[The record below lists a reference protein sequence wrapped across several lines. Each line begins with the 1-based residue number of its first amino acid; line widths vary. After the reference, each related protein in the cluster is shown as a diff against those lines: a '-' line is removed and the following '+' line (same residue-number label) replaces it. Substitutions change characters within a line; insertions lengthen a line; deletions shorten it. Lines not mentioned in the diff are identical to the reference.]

1 MPRRISEDLTRKEM
15 IDPQLEKAGWY
26 LRDHSRVKT
35 EIPVDGY
42 DAEPWN
48 GVSDYTLYR
57 ENGEV
62 LAVVEAKKT
71 SVDVRLAE
79 AQLTHYVIEI
89 EKHQS
94 FRPFGFLANGYDIYF
109 ADVGISAKRE
119 VFGFFTREDLENL
132 LYVRQ
137 NAKPLS
143 SVEINNKIVDRSYQ
157 HEAIRRVCEAFEI
170 LSRRLDGETLEPL
183 NEPSGRSGG
192 KRKALIVMATGTGKT
207 RTTMGLI
214 DVFMRSNQARRI
226 LFVAD
231 RDALVDQAKEDGFEK
246 FLPQEPCTRLRT
258 YDLDTTKRLYA
269 VTLQTLSNLFEQ
281 FSPAFF
287 DLIVFDEVHR
297 SIFNKFNEVL
307 EYFDGRQIGLT
318 ATPANY
324 INRDTF
330 LAFDCTDGK
339 PTYLYTY
346 EQAVD
351 DKWLV
356 DYDLYSARTKFQR
369 QGIHGVDLT
378 EEERNALIEKGLEP
392 DDINYEGTELET
404 TVSNRDTIRRQWE
417 EIWDTCKKDSSGQL
431 PGKTIIFATTQKH
444 ALRLQDVFDE
454 MYPQFPDLTK
464 VITHKSEYRGTLV
477 EKFKKQEMPR
487 IAISVDMLDTGID
500 VPEVVNLVFMKPV
513 QSPIKLQQMIGRGTR
528 VQAAC
533 RDLSLLPNFEKKDFL
548 IIDFWEN
555 NFSRD
560 AKEVV
565 DQSTPVLVTIFNTR
579 LRLLET
585 YLKDQKE
592 PDCKG
597 VISDLREQIQQ
608 IPTDSF
614 TIRKHMSEIEDAWQD
629 GFWNYLVPSKI
640 EFLKLKVAPRLR
652 LVPGVDVAAATFIS
666 KVERLKLLKRM
677 GKDITPAIQSIAE
690 DAAILPDFVVN
701 DPRLKP
707 HVQKCIPEELTNA
720 SLSDLSNLRDAL
732 APQMKYKRRLDTF
745 LELDLVDSIA
755 ISGYILLTK
764 SGEKMY
770 VAEYRRLVEQRIL
783 ELVANHPTIKAI
795 QNVGADGVRP
805 NIDDWQLLELE
816 RTLTKELGE
825 GDLEV
830 TPENLKKVFAHTADS
845 FLGLVR
851 QVLDM
856 QYLPDYKD
864 LVARQFESYVTQHN
878 YNADQI
884 RFLRAVQSV
893 FLQKRHLET
902 ADLYEPPLD
911 MFGAD
916 AVERWFT
923 EKEVNEVVA
932 FANRMAV

>member
-1 MPRRISEDLTRKEM
+1 MPRQINEELTRKEM

-26 LRDHSRVKT
+26 LRDHSKVKT

-48 GVSDYTLYR
+48 GISDYTLYR

-62 LAVVEAKKT
+62 LAVVEAKRT

-79 AQLTHYVIEI
+79 AQLTHYVTEI

-94 FRPFGFLANGYDIYF
+94 FRPFGFLANGLEIHF
-109 ADVGISAKRE
+109 VDVGIAHKRE

-132 LYVRQ
+132 LYIRQ

-143 SVEINNKIVDRSYQ
+143 SIEINTHIVDRSYQ
-157 HEAIRRVCEAFEI
+157 HEAIRRVCEAFE
-170 LSRRLDGETLEPL
+170 LPSNRPEGLDASTRSLEK
-183 NEPSGRSGG
+183 EPSGRSGG
-192 KRKALIVMATGTGKT
+192 KRNALIVMATGTGKT
-207 RTTMGLI
+207 RTTMRLI

-231 RDALVDQAKEDGFEK
+231 RDALVKQAIDDGFEK
-246 FLPQEPCTRLRT
+246 YLPSEPCTRLHSWEM
-258 YDLDTTKRLYA
+258 DTTNRLYA
-269 VTLQTLSNLFEQ
+269 VTLQTLSNIFEQ

-297 SIFNKFNEVL
+297 SIYDKFNEVL
-307 EYFDGRQIGLT
+307 EYFDARQVGLT

-346 EQAVD
+346 EQAID
-351 DKWLV
+351 DRWLV
-356 DYDLYSARTKFQR
+356 DYNLYSARTKFQR

-378 EEERNALIEKGLEP
+378 EEERNALIEKGLDP
-392 DDINYEGTELET
+392 DDIDYEGTELERE
-404 TVSNRDTIRRQWE
+404 VSNRDTLRKQWE
-417 EIWDTCKKDSSGQL
+417 EIMEVCKKDSSGQL
-431 PGKTIIFATTQKH
+431 PGKTIVFAITQEH
-444 ALRLQDVFDE
+444 ALRLQAAFDE
-454 MYPQFPDLTK
+454 MYPQFPNLTK
-464 VITHKSEYRGTLV
+464 VITHKSEYRGTLADA
-477 EKFKKQEMPR
+477 FKKKDFPR

-533 RDLSLLPNFEKKDFL
+533 HHLEWLPNFEKKDFL

-555 NFSRD
+555 NFSED

-579 LRLLET
+579 LKLLET
-585 YLKDQKE
+585 FLKDQKDL
-592 PDCKG
+592 DCNA
-597 VISDLREQIQQ
+597 VIADLREQIQQ

-614 TIRKHMSEIEDAWQD
+614 TIRKHMPEIEEAWTD
-629 GFWNYLVPSKI
+629 SFWNYLVPSKI
-640 EFLKLKVAPRLR
+640 EFLKLKVAPHLR
-652 LVPGVDVAAATFIS
+652 LVPGVDVTAATFIS
-666 KVERLKLLKRM
+666 KVERLKLLKRT
-677 GKDITPAIQSIAE
+677 GKDMTQAMQSIAE
-690 DAAILPDFVVN
+690 DAAVLPDFVVN

-707 HVQKCIPEELTNA
+707 HVQKCIPEELINA
-720 SLSDLSNLRDAL
+720 SQSDLSNLRDAL

-764 SGEKMY
+764 SREKMY
-770 VAEYRRLVEQRIL
+770 VGEYRRLVEQRIL

-795 QNVGADGVRP
+795 QNAEK
-805 NIDDWQLLELE
+805 IDDWGLLELE
-816 RTLTKELGE
+816 RTLTRELVE

-851 QVLDM
+851 QVLDI

-864 LVARQFESYVTQHN
+864 LVARQFETYVTQDAPA

-902 ADLYEPPLD
+902 IDLYEPPLD

-923 EKEVNEVVA
+923 EKEVKEVVE

>member
-1 MPRRISEDLTRKEM
+1 MPRKISEETTRKEM
-15 IDPQLEKAGWY
+15 IDPQLEQAGWY
-26 LRDHSRVKT
+26 LRDHSKVKI

-48 GVSDYTLYR
+48 GVTDYTLYR

-71 SVDVRLAE
+71 AVDVRLAE
-79 AQLTHYVIEI
+79 AQLTHYVTEI

-94 FRPFGFLANGYDIYF
+94 FRPFGFLANGLEIHF
-109 ADVGISAKRE
+109 VDVGIAHKRE

-132 LYVRQ
+132 LYLRQ
-137 NAKPLS
+137 NAQPLS
-143 SVEINNKIVDRSYQ
+143 SVEINNEIVDRSYQ
-157 HEAIRRVCEAFEI
+157 HEAIRRVGEAFA
-170 LSRRLDGETLEPL
+170 
-183 NEPSGRSGG
+183 NG

-246 FLPQEPCTRLRT
+246 FIPQEPCTRLRT

-269 VTLQTLSNLFEQ
+269 VTLQTLSNIFEQ

-297 SIFNKFNEVL
+297 SIYNKFNEVL
-307 EYFDGRQIGLT
+307 EYFDARQVGLT

-346 EQAVD
+346 EQAIE
-351 DKWLV
+351 DKYLV
-356 DYDLYSARTKFQR
+356 DYELYAARTKFQR

-378 EEERNALIEKGLEP
+378 EEERNALIEKGLDP
-392 DDINYEGTELET
+392 DDINYEGTELERE
-404 TVSNRDTIRRQWE
+404 VSNRDTLRKQWE
-417 EIWDTCKKDSSGQL
+417 EIWEVCKKDSSGQL
-431 PGKTIIFATTQKH
+431 PGKTIVFAITQQH
-444 ALRLQDVFDE
+444 ALRLQAAFDE
-454 MYPQFPDLTK
+454 MYPQFPNLTK

-477 EKFKKQEMPR
+477 EAFKKKDEPR

-533 RDLSLLPNFEKKDFL
+533 RNLALLPNFEKKDFL

-579 LRLLET
+579 LKLLET
-585 YLKDQKE
+585 YLKDQKD
-592 PDCKG
+592 PDCKQ
-597 VISDLREQIQQ
+597 VIADLREQIQQ

-614 TIRKHMSEIEDAWQD
+614 TIRKHIPEIEEAWTDA
-629 GFWNYLVPSKI
+629 FWDYLIPSKI
-640 EFLKLKVAPRLR
+640 EFLKLKVAPHLR
-652 LVPGVDVAAATFIS
+652 LAPGVDVAAATFIS
-666 KVERLKLLKRM
+666 KVERLKLLKRT
-677 GKDITPAIQSIAE
+677 GKEASGTIQSIVE
-690 DAAILPDFVVN
+690 DAQSLRDTI
-701 DPRLKP
+701 
-707 HVQKCIPEELTNA
+707 
-720 SLSDLSNLRDAL
+720 LSDGEIKAKSMCVPEKLVEFSNNELNLLRDVL
-732 APQMKYKRRLDTF
+732 SPCMKNKMRYDSF
-745 LELDLVDSIA
+745 LELDLLDSIA

-770 VAEYRRLVEQRIL
+770 VAEYRRLVEARIL

-795 QNVGADGVRP
+795 QQGQK
-805 NIDDWQLLELE
+805 IDDWQLLELE

-851 QVLDM
+851 QVLACNTCPITRIWWRGS
-856 QYLPDYKD
+856 LKP
-864 LVARQFESYVTQHN
+864 T
-878 YNADQI
+878 
-884 RFLRAVQSV
+884 
-893 FLQKRHLET
+893 
-902 ADLYEPPLD
+902 
-911 MFGAD
+911 
-916 AVERWFT
+916 
-923 EKEVNEVVA
+923 
-932 FANRMAV
+932 

>member
-1 MPRRISEDLTRKEM
+1 MPRRISEELTRKEM

-26 LRDHSRVKT
+26 LRDHSKVKT

-62 LAVVEAKKT
+62 LAVVEAKRT
-71 SVDVRLAE
+71 STDVRLAE
-79 AQLTHYVIEI
+79 AQLTYYVTEI

-109 ADVGISAKRE
+109 VDVGLSAKRE
-119 VFGFFTREDLENL
+119 VFGFFTRADLENL
-132 LYVRQ
+132 LYMRQ

-143 SVEINNKIVDRSYQ
+143 SVEINTKIVDRAYQ
-157 HEAIRRVCEAFEI
+157 HEAIRRI
-170 LSRRLDGETLEPL
+170 GE
-183 NEPSGRSGG
+183 SFAQG
-192 KRKALIVMATGTGKT
+192 KRNALIVMATGTGKT

-214 DVFMRSNQARRI
+214 DVFMRSNQARHV

-231 RDALVDQAKEDGFEK
+231 REALVEQALDDGFRK
-246 FLPQEPCTRLRT
+246 YLPEEPCTRLYSWKIET
-258 YDLDTTKRLYA
+258 GNRLYA
-269 VTLQTLSNLFEQ
+269 VTLQTLSNIFEQ

-297 SIFNKFNEVL
+297 SIFNKFNEIL

-346 EQAVD
+346 EQAIE
-351 DKWLV
+351 DKYLV
-356 DYDLYSARTKFQR
+356 DYELYAARTKFQR
-369 QGIHGVDLT
+369 HGIHGLDLT

-417 EIWDTCKKDSSGQL
+417 EIWDTCKRDSSGQL

-454 MYPQFPDLTK
+454 MYPQFPNLTK

-477 EKFKKQEMPR
+477 EAFKKKDFPR

-500 VPEVVNLVFMKPV
+500 VPEAVNLVFMKPV

-533 RDLSLLPNFEKKDFL
+533 RHLEWLPNFEKKEFL

-565 DQSTPVLVTIFNTR
+565 DQSTPVLVTIFNTH

-585 YLKDQKE
+585 YLKDQKD
-592 PDCKG
+592 PDCKQ
-597 VISDLREQIQQ
+597 VIADLREQIQQ

-614 TIRKHMSEIEDAWQD
+614 TIRKHMPEIEEAWTD

-640 EFLKLKVAPRLR
+640 EFLKLKVAPHLR

-666 KVERLKLLKRM
+666 KVERLKLLKRT
-677 GKDITPAIQSIAE
+677 GKDTTQAIQSIAE
-690 DAAILPDFVVN
+690 DAAVLPDFVIN
-701 DPRLKP
+701 DSKYKP
-707 HVQKCIPEELTNA
+707 YVQKCIPEELTNA
-720 SLSDLSNLRDAL
+720 SQSDLSNLRDAL

-783 ELVANHPTIKAI
+783 ELVANHPTIMAI
-795 QNVGADGVRP
+795 QRGEK
-805 NIDDWQLLELE
+805 IDDWGLLELE
-816 RTLTKELGE
+816 RTLTRELGE

-864 LVARQFESYVTQHN
+864 LVARQFETYVTQHN

-923 EKEVNEVVA
+923 ESEIREVLELTQSLQT
-932 FANRMAV
+932 

>member
-1 MPRRISEDLTRKEM
+1 M
-15 IDPQLEKAGWY
+15 
-26 LRDHSRVKT
+26 
-35 EIPVDGY
+35 
-42 DAEPWN
+42 
-48 GVSDYTLYR
+48 
-57 ENGEV
+57 
-62 LAVVEAKKT
+62 
-71 SVDVRLAE
+71 
-79 AQLTHYVIEI
+79 
-89 EKHQS
+89 
-94 FRPFGFLANGYDIYF
+94 ANGLEIYF
-109 ADVGISAKRE
+109 VDVGISPKRE

-132 LYVRQ
+132 LYIRQ

-143 SVEINNKIVDRSYQ
+143 SIEINNHIVDRSYQ
-157 HEAIRRVCEAFEI
+157 HEAIRRVGEAFA
-170 LSRRLDGETLEPL
+170 
-183 NEPSGRSGG
+183 NE

-207 RTTMGLI
+207 RATMGLI
-214 DVFMRSNQARRI
+214 DVFMRSNQAWRI

-269 VTLQTLSNLFEQ
+269 VTLQTLSNIFEQ

-287 DLIVFDEVHR
+287 DLIIFDEVHR

-307 EYFDGRQIGLT
+307 EYFDARQVGLT

-346 EQAVD
+346 DQAVD

-356 DYDLYSARTKFQR
+356 QYELYSARTKFQR

-378 EEERNALIEKGLEP
+378 EEERNALIEKGLDP
-392 DDINYEGTELET
+392 DDINYEGTELEK
-404 TVSNRDTIRRQWE
+404 TVSNKDTIRKQWE
-417 EIWDTCKKDSSGQL
+417 EIWDVCRKDSSGQL
-431 PGKTIIFATTQKH
+431 PGKTIIFAMTQEH
-444 ALRLQDVFDE
+444 ALRLQAVFDE
-454 MYPQFPDLTK
+454 MYPQFPELTK

-477 EKFKKQEMPR
+477 EAFKKKDFPR

-533 RDLSLLPNFEKKDFL
+533 RNLALLPNFEKKDFL

-560 AKEVV
+560 AKEVI
-565 DQSTPVLVTIFNTR
+565 DQSTPVLATIFNTR
-579 LRLLET
+579 LKLLET
-585 YLKDQKE
+585 YLKDQKD
-592 PDCKG
+592 PDCKQ
-597 VISDLREQIQQ
+597 VIVDLREQIQQ
-608 IPTDSF
+608 IPKDSF
-614 TIRKHMSEIEDAWQD
+614 TIRKHMPEIQEAWMDA
-629 GFWNYLVPSKI
+629 FWEYLIPGKI
-640 EFLKLKVAPRLR
+640 EFLKLKIAPHLR

-666 KVERLKLLKRM
+666 KVERLKLLKRT
-677 GKDITPAIQSIAE
+677 GKDTSQAIQSIAE

-701 DPRLKP
+701 DPKLKP
-707 HVQKCIPEELTNA
+707 QVQKCIPEELTNA
-720 SLSDLSNLRDAL
+720 SLSELTELRDAL
-732 APQMKYKRRLDTF
+732 ASQMKYKRRLDTF

-770 VAEYRRLVEQRIL
+770 VAEYRRLVERRIL
-783 ELVANHPTIKAI
+783 ELVTNHATIKAI
-795 QNVGADGVRP
+795 QNGEK
-805 NIDDWQLLELE
+805 IDDWQLLELE

-825 GDLEV
+825 SDLEV
-830 TPENLKKVFAHTADS
+830 TPENLKKVFAHTTNS

-864 LVARQFESYVTQHN
+864 VVTRQFESYIIQHN

-884 RFLRAVQSV
+884 RFLRAVQTV

-923 EKEVNEVVA
+923 EKEAKEVVE

>member
-1 MPRRISEDLTRKEM
+1 MSRPLRLSEDLTRKKM

-26 LRDHSRVKT
+26 LADHSRVKT
-35 EIPVDGY
+35 EIPVYGY

-62 LAVVEAKKT
+62 LAVVEAKKA

-79 AQLTHYVIEI
+79 AQLTHYVTEI

-94 FRPFGFLANGYDIYF
+94 FRPFGFLANGYEIYF
-109 ADVGISAKRE
+109 VDIGVSAKRE

-132 LYVRQ
+132 LYIRQ
-137 NAKPLS
+137 NARPLHAI
-143 SVEINNKIVDRSYQ
+143 EINPKIVDRSYQ
-157 HEAIRRVCEAFEI
+157 HEAIRRVSEEF
-170 LSRRLDGETLEPL
+170 TK
-183 NEPSGRSGG
+183 G

-214 DVFMRSNQARRI
+214 DVFMRSNQARRV

-231 RDALVDQAKEDGFEK
+231 RDALVEQAIDDGFQK
-246 FLPQEPCTRLRT
+246 YLPTEPCTRLRSWNVET
-258 YDLDTTKRLYA
+258 SQRLYA
-269 VTLQTLSNLFEQ
+269 VTLQTISNIFEQ

-297 SIFNKFNEVL
+297 SIYNKFNEVL

-346 EQAVD
+346 EQAVE

-356 DYDLYSARTKFQR
+356 DYNLYSARTKFQR

-378 EEERNALIEKGLEP
+378 EEERNALIEKGLDP
-392 DDINYEGTELET
+392 DDINYEGTELEQ
-404 TVSNRDTIRRQWE
+404 TVSNRGTLRKQWE

-431 PGKTIIFATTQKH
+431 PGKTIIFAMTQGH
-444 ALRLQDVFDE
+444 ALRLQEAFDQ
-454 MYPQFPDLTK
+454 MYPQFPELTK

-477 EKFKKQEMPR
+477 EKFKKKDMPR

-533 RDLSLLPNFEKKDFL
+533 RDLSLLPNFEKQDFL

-565 DQSTPVLVTIFNTR
+565 DQSTPILVTIFNTR

-585 YLKDQKE
+585 YLKDQK
-592 PDCKG
+592 DLDYQQ
-597 VISDLREQIQQ
+597 VITDLRNQIQQ

-614 TIRKHMSEIEDAWQD
+614 TIRKHMLEIEEAWTDA
-629 GFWNYLVPSKI
+629 FWNYLVPSKI
-640 EFLKLKVAPRLR
+640 EFLKLKVAPYLR
-652 LVPGVDVAAATFIS
+652 LVPGVDVAAATFVS
-666 KVERLKLLKRM
+666 KVERLKLLKRT
-677 GKDITPAIQSIAE
+677 GKDTTQAIQSIAE

-701 DPRLKP
+701 DPKYKP
-707 HVQKCIPEELTNA
+707 QVQKCIPEELTNA
-720 SLSDLSNLRDAL
+720 NLSELTEVRDAL

-783 ELVANHPTIKAI
+783 ELVANHPTVKAI
-795 QNVGADGVRP
+795 QQVGADGIRP

-864 LVARQFESYVTQHN
+864 LVARQFETYVTQHN

-916 AVERWFT
+916 AVDRWFT
-923 EKEVNEVVA
+923 EKEVEEIVI
-932 FANRMAV
+932 FAKKLVI

>member
-1 MPRRISEDLTRKEM
+1 MPRRISEELTRKQM
-15 IDPQLEKAGWY
+15 IDPQLETAGWY

-62 LAVVEAKKT
+62 LAVVEAKRT
-71 SVDVRLAE
+71 STDVRLAE
-79 AQLTHYVIEI
+79 AQLTYYVTEI

-109 ADVGISAKRE
+109 VDVGLSAKRD

-132 LYVRQ
+132 LYIRQ

-143 SVEINNKIVDRSYQ
+143 SIEINSKIVDRAYQ
-157 HEAIRRVCEAFEI
+157 HEAIRRI
-170 LSRRLDGETLEPL
+170 GESFAL
-183 NEPSGRSGG
+183 G
-192 KRKALIVMATGTGKT
+192 KRNALIVMATGTGKT

-214 DVFMRSNQARRI
+214 DVFMRSNQARRV

-231 RDALVDQAKEDGFEK
+231 REALVGQALDDGFRK
-246 FLPQEPCTRLRT
+246 YLPEEPCTRLYSWKIET
-258 YDLDTTKRLYA
+258 GNRLYA
-269 VTLQTLSNLFEQ
+269 VTLQTLSNIFEQ

-307 EYFDGRQIGLT
+307 EYFHGRQIGLT

-324 INRDTF
+324 NNRDTF
-330 LAFDCTDGK
+330 LSFDCTDGK

-346 EQAVD
+346 EQAIE
-351 DKWLV
+351 DKYLV
-356 DYDLYSARTKFQR
+356 DYELYSARTKFQR
-369 QGIHGVDLT
+369 QGIHGIDLT

-404 TVSNRDTIRRQWE
+404 TVSNRDTLRRQWE
-417 EIWDTCKKDSSGQL
+417 EIMEVCKKDSSGQL
-431 PGKTIIFATTQKH
+431 PGKTIIFAMTQPH
-444 ALRLQDVFDE
+444 ALRLQATFDE
-454 MYPQFPDLTK
+454 MYPQFPNLTK

-477 EKFKKQEMPR
+477 DAFKKKDSPR

-533 RDLSLLPNFEKKDFL
+533 RHLEWLPNFEKKEFL

-565 DQSTPVLVTIFNTR
+565 EQTTPVLVTIFNTC

-585 YLKDQKE
+585 YFKDQKD
-592 PDCKG
+592 PDCKS
-597 VISDLREQIQQ
+597 VITDLREQIQQ
-608 IPTDSF
+608 ILTDSF
-614 TIRKHMSEIEDAWQD
+614 TIRKHMPEIEEAWTE

-640 EFLKLKVAPRLR
+640 EFLKLKVAPHLR
-652 LVPGVDVAAATFIS
+652 LVPGVDVPAATFTS
-666 KVERLKLLKRM
+666 KVERLKLLKRT
-677 GKDITPAIQSIAE
+677 GKDTTQAIQSIAE
-690 DAAILPDFVVN
+690 DAAVLPDFVIN
-701 DPRLKP
+701 DPKYRP
-707 HVQKCIPEELTNA
+707 YVQKCVPEELTNA
-720 SLSDLSNLRDAL
+720 SLSDLTNLRDAL

-755 ISGYILLTK
+755 ISGYILLTR

-770 VAEYRRLVEQRIL
+770 VAEYRRLVEARIL
-783 ELVANHPTIKAI
+783 ELVINHPTIKAI
-795 QNVGADGVRP
+795 QQGQK
-805 NIDDWQLLELE
+805 IDDWRLLELE

-830 TPENLKKVFAHTADS
+830 TSENLKKVFAHTADS

-864 LVARQFESYVTQHN
+864 LVARQFETYVTQHN

-893 FLQKRHLET
+893 FLQKRHLEA

-923 EKEVNEVVA
+923 EKEIGEVVE

>member
-1 MPRRISEDLTRKEM
+1 LQRISEERTRKEM

-26 LRDHSRVKT
+26 LRDHAKVKI

-48 GVSDYTLYR
+48 GVTDYCLYR

-71 SVDVRLAE
+71 AVDVRQAE
-79 AQLTHYVIEI
+79 AQLTYYVNEI

-94 FRPFGFLANGYDIYF
+94 FKPFGFLANGREIYF
-109 ADVGISAKRE
+109 VEVGLAAKRE
-119 VFGFFTREDLENL
+119 VFGFFTRADLENL
-132 LYVRQ
+132 LYIRQ
-137 NAKPLS
+137 NAIPLS
-143 SVEINNKIVDRSYQ
+143 SIEINPEIVDRSYQ
-157 HEAIRRVCEAFEI
+157 HEAIRRVGEAFA
-170 LSRRLDGETLEPL
+170 S
-183 NEPSGRSGG
+183 G

-207 RTTMGLI
+207 RSAMGLI
-214 DVFMRSNQARRI
+214 DVFMRSNQARRV

-231 RDALVDQAKEDGFEK
+231 RDALVEQAKEDGFEA
-246 FLPQEPCTRLRT
+246 FLPQEPCTRIHSWDDPDTRT
-258 YDLDTTKRLYA
+258 QRLYA
-269 VTLQTLSNLFEQ
+269 VTLQTLSNIFEQ

-287 DLIVFDEVHR
+287 DQIIFDEVHR

-307 EYFDGRQIGLT
+307 EYFDARQVGLT
-318 ATPANY
+318 ATPAAY

-346 EQAVD
+346 EQAIAD
-351 DKWLV
+351 GFLV
-356 DYDLYSARTKFQR
+356 DYELYTARTNFQR
-369 QGIHGVDLT
+369 KGIHGVDLT
-378 EEERNALIEKGLEP
+378 EEERNALIEKGLDP
-392 DDINYEGTELET
+392 DDINYEGTELEQ
-404 TVSNRDTIRRQWE
+404 TVSNRDTLRKQWE
-417 EIWDTCKKDSSGQL
+417 EIWDVCKKDSSGQL
-431 PGKTIIFATTQKH
+431 PGKTILFAVTQEH
-444 ALRLQDVFDE
+444 ALRLQAVFDE
-454 MYPQFPDLTK
+454 MYPQFPQLAK
-464 VITHKSEYRGTLV
+464 VITSKSEYRGTLV
-477 EKFKKQEMPR
+477 EAFKKKDMPR

-500 VPEVVNLVFMKPV
+500 VPEVTTLVFMKPI

-533 RDLSLLPNFEKKDFL
+533 RFLERLPNFEKKGFL

-560 AKEVV
+560 VREAL
-565 DQSTPVLVTIFNTR
+565 DQTTPVLVTIFNTR

-585 YLKDQKE
+585 YLKDQKD
-592 PDCKG
+592 PDCQQ
-597 VISDLREQIQQ
+597 VIADLRAQIQQ

-614 TIRKHMSEIEDAWQD
+614 TIRKHMPEIEEAWQD
-629 GFWNYLVPSKI
+629 GFWNYLVPSKL
-640 EFLKLKVAPRLR
+640 EFLKLKVAPHLR

-666 KVERLKLLKRM
+666 KLERLKLLKRT
-677 GKDITPAIQSIAE
+677 GKDTTQAIQSIAE
-690 DAAILPDFVVN
+690 DAAVLPDFVVN
-701 DPRLKP
+701 DPLCKP
-707 HVQKCIPEELTNA
+707 HVQKCVPEELMKA
-720 SLSDLSNLRDAL
+720 SQSDLTRLRDVL

-755 ISGYILLTK
+755 ISGYILLTRR
-764 SGEKMY
+764 GEKMY

-783 ELVANHPTIKAI
+783 ELVANHPTIQAI
-795 QNVGADGVRP
+795 QRGEK
-805 NIDDWQLLELE
+805 IDDFLLLELE

-825 GDLEV
+825 SDLEV
-830 TPENLKKVFAHTADS
+830 TPENLEKVFAPSVDS
-845 FLGLVR
+845 FLDLVR

-856 QYLPDYKD
+856 QFLPDYKD
-864 LVARQFESYVTQHN
+864 LVGRQFESYITRHA

-893 FLQKRHLET
+893 FLQKRYLEP
-902 ADLYEPPLD
+902 ADLYDSPALVG
-911 MFGAD
+911 FGQD

-923 EKEVNEVVA
+923 EKEVEDFMV
-932 FANRMAV
+932 FTSKMAI

>member
-1 MPRRISEDLTRKEM
+1 MPRKFSEERTRKEM
-15 IDPQLEKAGWY
+15 IDPQLEQAGWY
-26 LRDHSRVKT
+26 LRDHSKVKT

-79 AQLTHYVIEI
+79 AQLTHYVTEI

-94 FRPFGFLANGYDIYF
+94 FRPFGFLANGLEIHF
-109 ADVGISAKRE
+109 VDVGVAPKRE
-119 VFGFFTREDLENL
+119 VFGFFTRDDLENL
-132 LYVRQ
+132 LFIRQ
-137 NAKPLS
+137 NAKSLS
-143 SVEINNKIVDRSYQ
+143 SVEINTAIVDRSYQ
-157 HEAIRRVCEAFEI
+157 HEAIRRVGEAFA
-170 LSRRLDGETLEPL
+170 
-183 NEPSGRSGG
+183 NG

-269 VTLQTLSNLFEQ
+269 VTLQTLSNIFEQ

-297 SIFNKFNEVL
+297 SIYNKFNEVL
-307 EYFDGRQIGLT
+307 EYFDARQVGLT

-346 EQAVD
+346 EQAIE
-351 DKWLV
+351 DKYLV
-356 DYDLYSARTKFQR
+356 DYELYAARTKFQR

-378 EEERNALIEKGLEP
+378 EEERNALIEKGLDP
-392 DDINYEGTELET
+392 DDINYEGTEIEKN
-404 TVSNRDTIRRQWE
+404 VSNKDTLRKQWE
-417 EIWDTCKKDSSGQL
+417 EIWDVCRKDSSGQL
-431 PGKTIIFATTQKH
+431 PGKTIVFAMTQDH
-444 ALRLQDVFDE
+444 ALRLQDAFYE
-454 MYPQFPDLTK
+454 MYPQFPDLAK

-477 EKFKKQEMPR
+477 GAFKKKDFPR

-533 RDLSLLPNFEKKDFL
+533 RNLALLPNFEKKDFL

-565 DQSTPVLVTIFNTR
+565 DQSTPVLMTIFNTR

-585 YLKDQKE
+585 YLKDQKDS
-592 PDCKG
+592 DCKQ
-597 VISDLREQIQQ
+597 VIADLREQIQQ

-614 TIRKHMSEIEDAWQD
+614 TIRKHMPEIEEAWTDA
-629 GFWNYLVPSKI
+629 FWDYLIPSKI
-640 EFLKLKVAPRLR
+640 EFLKLKVAPHLR

-677 GKDITPAIQSIAE
+677 GKEASGTIQSIVE
-690 DAAILPDFVVN
+690 DAQSLRDTI
-701 DPRLKP
+701 
-707 HVQKCIPEELTNA
+707 
-720 SLSDLSNLRDAL
+720 LSDAEIKAKSMCVPEKLVEFSNNELNLLRDVL
-732 APQMKYKRRLDTF
+732 SPCMKNKIRYDSF
-745 LELDLVDSIA
+745 LELDLLDSIA

-770 VAEYRRLVEQRIL
+770 VAEYRHLVEERIL
-783 ELVANHPTIKAI
+783 ALVTNHPTIKAI
-795 QNVGADGVRP
+795 QNGEK
-805 NIDDWQLLELE
+805 IDDFQLLELE
-816 RTLTKELGE
+816 RTLTKELSE

-856 QYLPDYKD
+856 AYLPDYKD
-864 LVARQFESYVTQHN
+864 LVSRQFETYVTQHN

-923 EKEVNEVVA
+923 EKEVEEILQLA
-932 FANRMAV
+932 DRLRA

>member
-1 MPRRISEDLTRKEM
+1 MPRQINEELTRKEM

-26 LRDHSRVKT
+26 LRDHSKVKT

-79 AQLTHYVIEI
+79 AQLTHYVTEI

-94 FRPFGFLANGYDIYF
+94 FRPFGFLANGLEIHF
-109 ADVGISAKRE
+109 VDVGVAHKRE

-132 LYVRQ
+132 LYIGQ

-143 SVEINNKIVDRSYQ
+143 SIEINNKIVDRSYQ
-157 HEAIRRVCEAFEI
+157 HEAIRRV
-170 LSRRLDGETLEPL
+170 GESLAQ
-183 NEPSGRSGG
+183 G
-192 KRKALIVMATGTGKT
+192 KRNALIVMATGTGKT

-231 RDALVDQAKEDGFEK
+231 RDALVEQAKDDGFEK
-246 FLPQEPCTRLRT
+246 FIPNEPCTRLHSWDDPNART
-258 YDLDTTKRLYA
+258 QRLYA
-269 VTLQTLSNLFEQ
+269 VTLQTLSNIFEQ

-297 SIFNKFNEVL
+297 SIYNKFNEVL

-324 INRDTF
+324 INHDTF

-346 EQAVD
+346 EQAIED
-351 DKWLV
+351 NWLV
-356 DYDLYSARTKFQR
+356 DYNLYSARTKFQR

-378 EEERNALIEKGLEP
+378 EEERNALIEKGLDP
-392 DDINYEGTELET
+392 DDINYEGTELERE
-404 TVSNRDTIRRQWE
+404 VSNRDTLRKQWE
-417 EIWDTCKKDSSGQL
+417 EIMEVCKKDSSGQL
-431 PGKTIIFATTQKH
+431 PGKTIVFAITQEH
-444 ALRLQDVFDE
+444 ALRLQAAFDE
-454 MYPQFPDLTK
+454 MYPQFPELTK

-533 RDLSLLPNFEKKDFL
+533 RHLEWLPNFEKKDFL

-565 DQSTPVLVTIFNTR
+565 DGSTPVLVTIFNTR
-579 LRLLET
+579 LKLLET
-585 YLKDQKE
+585 YLKDQKDL
-592 PDCKG
+592 DCKG
-597 VISDLREQIQQ
+597 VIADLREQIQQ

-614 TIRKHMSEIEDAWQD
+614 TIRKHMPEIEEAWTDA
-629 GFWNYLVPSKI
+629 FWNYLVPSKI
-640 EFLKLKVAPRLR
+640 EFLKLKVAPHLR

-666 KVERLKLLKRM
+666 KVERLKLKKRE
-677 GKDITPAIQSIAE
+677 KDLTGLGDLSGLIGTIVE
-690 DAAILPDFVVN
+690 DA
-701 DPRLKP
+701 
-707 HVQKCIPEELTNA
+707 Q
-720 SLSDLSNLRDAL
+720 SLRDTILSGSEIKAKSMCVPEKLVEFSNNELNLLRDVL
-732 APQMKYKRRLDTF
+732 APCMKNKMRYDTF

-770 VAEYRRLVEQRIL
+770 VAEYRRLVEARIL
-783 ELVANHPTIKAI
+783 ELVANHPTIVAI
-795 QNVGADGVRP
+795 QQGQK
-805 NIDDWQLLELE
+805 IDDWQLLELE

-864 LVARQFESYVTQHN
+864 LVARQFETYVTQHN

-893 FLQKRHLET
+893 FLQKRHLDT

-923 EKEVNEVVA
+923 EKEVHEIVN
-932 FANRMAV
+932 FASSLAI

>member
-1 MPRRISEDLTRKEM
+1 MPRKISEDQTRKQM
-15 IDPQLEKAGWY
+15 IDPQLEQAGWY
-26 LRDHSRVKT
+26 LRDHSKVKI

-42 DAEPWN
+42 DKEPWN
-48 GVSDYTLYR
+48 GVSDYCLYR

-62 LAVVEAKKT
+62 LAVVEAKRT
-71 SVDVRLAE
+71 STDVRLAE
-79 AQLTHYVIEI
+79 AQLTYYVTEI

-94 FRPFGFLANGYDIYF
+94 FRPFGFLANGLEIHF
-109 ADVGISAKRE
+109 VDVGIAHKRE

-132 LYVRQ
+132 LYIRQ

-143 SVEINNKIVDRSYQ
+143 SIEINNTIVDRSYQ
-157 HEAIRRVCEAFEI
+157 HEAIRRVGEAFA
-170 LSRRLDGETLEPL
+170 
-183 NEPSGRSGG
+183 NG
-192 KRKALIVMATGTGKT
+192 KRNALIVMATGTGKT

-231 RDALVDQAKEDGFEK
+231 RDALVEQAKDDGFEK
-246 FLPQEPCTRLRT
+246 FIPNEPCTRLHSWDDPHART
-258 YDLDTTKRLYA
+258 QRLYA
-269 VTLQTLSNLFEQ
+269 VTLQTLSNIFEQ

-297 SIFNKFNEVL
+297 SIYNKFNEVL
-307 EYFDGRQIGLT
+307 EYFDARQVGLT

-346 EQAVD
+346 EQAIE
-351 DKWLV
+351 DKYLV
-356 DYDLYSARTKFQR
+356 DYELYAARTKFQR

-378 EEERNALIEKGLEP
+378 EEERNALIEKGLDP
-392 DDINYEGTELET
+392 DDINYEGTELERE
-404 TVSNRDTIRRQWE
+404 VSNRDTLRKQWE
-417 EIWDTCKKDSSGQL
+417 EIWEVCKKDSSGQL
-431 PGKTIIFATTQKH
+431 PGKTIIFAITQDH
-444 ALRLQDVFDE
+444 ALRLQAAFDE
-454 MYPQFPDLTK
+454 MYPQFPNLTK

-477 EKFKKQEMPR
+477 DAFKKKDEPR

-533 RDLSLLPNFEKKDFL
+533 RNLALLPNFEKKDFL

-579 LRLLET
+579 LKLLET
-585 YLKDQKE
+585 YLKDQKD
-592 PDCKG
+592 PDCKQ
-597 VISDLREQIQQ
+597 VIADLRKQIQQ

-614 TIRKHMSEIEDAWQD
+614 TIRKHMPEIEEAWTDA
-629 GFWNYLVPSKI
+629 FWDYLIPSKI
-640 EFLKLKVAPRLR
+640 EFLKLKVAPHLR

-666 KVERLKLLKRM
+666 KVERLKLKKRE
-677 GKDITPAIQSIAE
+677 KDLTGLGDLSGLIGTIVE
-690 DAAILPDFVVN
+690 DAQSLRDTI
-701 DPRLKP
+701 
-707 HVQKCIPEELTNA
+707 
-720 SLSDLSNLRDAL
+720 LSDGEIKAKSMCVPEKLVEFSNNELNLLRDVL
-732 APQMKYKRRLDTF
+732 SPCMKNKMRYDSF
-745 LELDLVDSIA
+745 LELDLLDSIA

-770 VAEYRRLVEQRIL
+770 VAEYRRLVEARIL

-795 QNVGADGVRP
+795 QQGQM
-805 NIDDWQLLELE
+805 IDDWQLLELE
-816 RTLTKELGE
+816 RTLTRELGE

-864 LVARQFESYVTQHN
+864 LVARQFETYVTQHN

-902 ADLYEPPLD
+902 ADLYDAPALVG
-911 MFGAD
+911 FGQD

-923 EKEVNEVVA
+923 EKEVEEVVE
-932 FANRMAV
+932 FANKLTIKV

>member
-1 MPRRISEDLTRKEM
+1 MPRQLSEDLTRKEM

-26 LRDHSRVKT
+26 LRDHSRVKI

-48 GVSDYTLYR
+48 GVSDYCLYR
-57 ENGEV
+57 DNGEV

-79 AQLTHYVIEI
+79 AQLTHYVTEI

-94 FRPFGFLANGYDIYF
+94 FRPFGFLANGYVIYF
-109 ADVGISAKRE
+109 ADVGVSAKRE

-132 LYVRQ
+132 LYIRQ
-137 NAKPLS
+137 NGCPLS
-143 SVEINNKIVDRSYQ
+143 QTEINNTIVDRAYQ
-157 HEAIRRVCEAFEI
+157 HEAIRRVGEAFEQ
-170 LSRRLDGETLEPL
+170 
-183 NEPSGRSGG
+183 G
-192 KRKALIVMATGTGKT
+192 KRNALIVMATGTGKT

-269 VTLQTLSNLFEQ
+269 VTLQTLSNIFEQ

-346 EQAVD
+346 EQAVED
-351 DKWLV
+351 RYLV
-356 DYDLYSARTKFQR
+356 DYELYAARTKFQR

-378 EEERNALIEKGLEP
+378 EEERNALIEKGLDP
-392 DDINYEGTELET
+392 DDINYEGTELERE
-404 TVSNRDTIRRQWE
+404 VSNRDTLRKQWE
-417 EIWDTCKKDSSGQL
+417 EIWDVCRKDSSGQL
-431 PGKTIIFATTQKH
+431 PGKTIIFAMTQPH
-444 ALRLQDVFDE
+444 ALRLQAAFDE
-454 MYPQFPDLTK
+454 MYPQFPDLAK

-477 EKFKKQEMPR
+477 EKFKKKDFPR

-500 VPEVVNLVFMKPV
+500 VPEAITLVFMKPV

-533 RDLSLLPNFEKKDFL
+533 RHLEWLPNFEKKGFL

-565 DQSTPVLVTIFNTR
+565 DQSTPVLVTIFNAR

-585 YLKDQKE
+585 YLKDQKD
-592 PDCKG
+592 PDCKA
-597 VISDLREQIQQ
+597 VIADLREQIQQ

-614 TIRKHMSEIEDAWQD
+614 TIRKHMPEIEEAWTDA
-629 GFWNYLVPSKI
+629 FWEYLIPTKI
-640 EFLKLKVAPRLR
+640 EFLRLKVAPHLR
-652 LVPGVDVAAATFIS
+652 LVSGVDVAAATFIS
-666 KVERLKLLKRM
+666 KVERLKLLKHT
-677 GKDITPAIQSIAE
+677 GKDTTQAMQSIAE
-690 DAAILPDFVVN
+690 DAAVLPDFVVN
-701 DPRLKP
+701 DPKIKP
-707 HVQKCIPEELTNA
+707 HVQKCIPEELKDA
-720 SLSDLSNLRDAL
+720 SLSDLSKLRDML

-755 ISGYILLTK
+755 ISGYIILTR

-770 VAEYRRLVEQRIL
+770 VAEYRRLVEKRIL
-783 ELVANHPTIKAI
+783 ELVANHPTIRAI
-795 QNVGADGVRP
+795 QQGQK
-805 NIDDWQLLELE
+805 IDDWQLLELE

-830 TPENLKKVFAHTADS
+830 TPENLKKVFAHTTDS

-856 QYLPDYKD
+856 TYLPDYKD
-864 LVARQFESYVTQHN
+864 LVARQFETYVTQHN

-923 EKEVNEVVA
+923 EKEVREVVE

>member
-1 MPRRISEDLTRKEM
+1 MNMPRKLSEELTRKQM

-26 LRDHSRVKT
+26 LRDHSKVGI

-42 DAEPWN
+42 DKEPWN
-48 GVSDYTLYR
+48 GVTDYCLFR
-57 ENGEV
+57 ENGDV
-62 LAVVEAKKT
+62 LAVVEAKKVQ
-71 SVDVRLAE
+71 VDVRLAE
-79 AQLTHYVIEI
+79 AQLTHYVTEI

-94 FRPFGFLANGYDIYF
+94 FRPFGFLANGLEIHF
-109 ADVGISAKRE
+109 VDVGYAPKRE

-132 LYVRQ
+132 LYLRQ

-143 SVEINNKIVDRSYQ
+143 SVEIDNRIVDRSYQ
-157 HEAIRRVCEAFEI
+157 HEAIRRVCEAFNVPKVF
-170 LSRRLDGETLEPL
+170 GESSEPSGK
-183 NEPSGRSGG
+183 PSGRSGGG

-214 DVFMRSNQARRI
+214 DVFMRSNQTRRV

-269 VTLQTLSNLFEQ
+269 VTLQTLSNIFEQ

-287 DLIVFDEVHR
+287 DLIIFDEVHR

-330 LAFDCTDGK
+330 IAFDCTDGK

-351 DKWLV
+351 DKYLV
-356 DYDLYSARTKFQR
+356 DYELYSARTKFQR

-378 EEERNALIEKGLEP
+378 EEERNALIEKGLDP
-392 DDINYEGTELET
+392 DDIDYEGTELERA
-404 TVSNRDTIRRQWE
+404 VSNADTLRKQWE
-417 EIWDTCKKDSSGQL
+417 EIWEVCRKDSSGQL
-431 PGKTIIFATTQKH
+431 PGKTIVFAMTNEH
-444 ALRLQDVFDE
+444 ALRLQKFFDE
-454 MYPQFPDLTK
+454 MYPQFPELSR
-464 VITHKSEYRGTLV
+464 VITHKSEYRGKLV
-477 EKFKKQEMPR
+477 ESFKKKDFPR

-513 QSPIKLQQMIGRGTR
+513 QSPIKLQQMLGRGTR

-533 RDLSLLPNFEKKDFL
+533 RNLSLLPNFEKKDFL
-548 IIDFWEN
+548 VIDFWEN

-585 YLKDQKE
+585 YLKDQKD
-592 PDCKG
+592 PDCKQ
-597 VISDLREQIQQ
+597 VIADLREQIQQ

-614 TIRKHMSEIEDAWQD
+614 TIRKHMPEIEEAWTDA
-629 GFWNYLVPSKI
+629 FWDYLIPSKI

-652 LVPGVDVAAATFIS
+652 LVPGVDVPAATFVS
-666 KVERLKLLKRM
+666 KVERLKLLKRT
-677 GKDITPAIQSIAE
+677 GKEASGTIQSIVE
-690 DAAILPDFVVN
+690 DA
-701 DPRLKP
+701 
-707 HVQKCIPEELTNA
+707 Q
-720 SLSDLSNLRDAL
+720 SLRDTILLNAEIKAKSMCVPEKLLEFSNNELNLLRDVL
-732 APQMKYKRRLDTF
+732 APRMKNKARYDTF

-795 QNVGADGVRP
+795 QNGEK
-805 NIDDWQLLELE
+805 IDDFQLLELE

-825 GDLEV
+825 SDLEV
-830 TPENLKKVFAHTADS
+830 TPENLKKVFAHSADS

-864 LVARQFESYVTQHN
+864 VVARQFEN
-878 YNADQI
+878 FIIENKYNADQI

-902 ADLYEPPLD
+902 ADLYDAPALVG
-911 MFGAD
+911 FGQD

-923 EKEVNEVVA
+923 EQEVEDVVE

>member
-1 MPRRISEDLTRKEM
+1 MRRISEDTTRKEM
-15 IDPQLEKAGWY
+15 IDPQLERAGWY
-26 LRDHSRVKT
+26 LADHSRVKT

-48 GVSDYTLYR
+48 GISDYTLYR

-79 AQLTHYVIEI
+79 AQLTHYVTEI

-94 FRPFGFLANGYDIYF
+94 FRPFGFLANGLEIHF
-109 ADVGISAKRE
+109 VDVGVAPKRE

-132 LYVRQ
+132 LYIRQ
-137 NAKPLS
+137 NAVPLS
-143 SVEINNKIVDRSYQ
+143 SVEINNQIVDRSYQ
-157 HEAIRRVCEAFEI
+157 HEAIRRVGEAFA
-170 LSRRLDGETLEPL
+170 
-183 NEPSGRSGG
+183 NG

-214 DVFMRSNQARRI
+214 DVFMRADQAKKI

-231 RDALVDQAKEDGFEK
+231 RDALVEQAIDDGFQK
-246 FLPQEPCTRLRT
+246 YLPTEPCTRLHSWKVET
-258 YDLDTTKRLYA
+258 SQRLYA
-269 VTLQTLSNLFEQ
+269 VTLQTLSNIFEQ

-297 SIFNKFNEVL
+297 SIYNKFNEVL
-307 EYFDGRQIGLT
+307 EYFDARQVGLT

-346 EQAVD
+346 EQAIE
-351 DKWLV
+351 DKYLV
-356 DYDLYSARTKFQR
+356 DYELYAARTKFQR

-378 EEERNALIEKGLEP
+378 EEERNALIEKGLDP
-392 DDINYEGTELET
+392 DDINYEGTELEKE
-404 TVSNRDTIRRQWE
+404 VSNRDTLRKQWE
-417 EIWDTCKKDSSGQL
+417 EIWDVCRKDSSGQL
-431 PGKTIIFATTQKH
+431 PGKTIVFAMTQDH
-444 ALRLQDVFDE
+444 ALRLQDAFYE
-454 MYPQFPDLTK
+454 MYPQFPDLAK

-477 EKFKKQEMPR
+477 EAFKKKDFPR

-500 VPEVVNLVFMKPV
+500 IPEAVNLVFMKPV

-533 RDLSLLPNFEKKDFL
+533 RNLALLPNFEKKDFL

-579 LRLLET
+579 LKLLET
-585 YLKDQKE
+585 YLKDQKD
-592 PDCKG
+592 PDCKQ
-597 VISDLREQIQQ
+597 VIADLREQIQG

-614 TIRKHMSEIEDAWQD
+614 TIRKHMPEIEEAWTDA
-629 GFWNYLVPSKI
+629 FWDYLIPSKI
-640 EFLKLKVAPRLR
+640 EFLKLKVAPHLR

-666 KVERLKLLKRM
+666 KVERLKLLKRT
-677 GKDITPAIQSIAE
+677 GRETSGTIQSIVE
-690 DAAILPDFVVN
+690 DAQSLRDTI
-701 DPRLKP
+701 
-707 HVQKCIPEELTNA
+707 
-720 SLSDLSNLRDAL
+720 LSDAEIKAKSMCVPEKLVEFSNNELDLLRDVL
-732 APQMKYKRRLDTF
+732 SPCMKNKIRYDSF
-745 LELDLVDSIA
+745 LELDLLDSIA
-755 ISGYILLTK
+755 VSGYILLTK

-770 VAEYRRLVEQRIL
+770 VAEYRRLVEERIL
-783 ELVANHPTIKAI
+783 QLVANHPTIKAI
-795 QNVGADGVRP
+795 QNSYGRGEALLRP
-805 NIDDWQLLELE
+805 YIDDWQLLELE

-864 LVARQFESYVTQHN
+864 LVARQFETYVTQHN

-923 EKEVNEVVA
+923 EKEVEEVVE
-932 FANRMAV
+932 FANKMAV

>member
-1 MPRRISEDLTRKEM
+1 MRRISEERTRKEM

-26 LRDHSRVKT
+26 LRDHAKVKI

-48 GVSDYTLYR
+48 GVTDYCLYR

-71 SVDVRLAE
+71 MVDVRQAE
-79 AQLTHYVIEI
+79 AQLTYYVTEI

-94 FRPFGFLANGYDIYF
+94 FRPFGFLANGLEIYF
-109 ADVGISAKRE
+109 VDVGLAAKRE

-132 LYVRQ
+132 LYIRQ

-143 SVEINNKIVDRSYQ
+143 SIEINTGIVDRSYQ
-157 HEAIRRVCEAFEI
+157 HEAIRRVGEAFE
-170 LSRRLDGETLEPL
+170 LPSRRLVGNVPKVDGEKSSRVNEPFGTI
-183 NEPSGRSGG
+183 EPSGRSGG

-207 RTTMGLI
+207 RAAMGLI
-214 DVFMRSNQARRI
+214 DVFMRSNQARRV

-246 FLPQEPCTRLRT
+246 FLPQEPCTRIHSWDDPDTRT
-258 YDLDTTKRLYA
+258 QRLYA
-269 VTLQTLSNLFEQ
+269 VTLQTLSNIFEQ

-307 EYFDGRQIGLT
+307 EYFDARQVGLT

-330 LAFDCTDGK
+330 LAFDCADGK

-346 EQAVD
+346 EQAIE
-351 DKWLV
+351 DKFLV
-356 DYDLYSARTKFQR
+356 DYELYAARTNFQR
-369 QGIHGVDLT
+369 KGIHGVDLT
-378 EEERNALIEKGLEP
+378 EEERNALIEKGLDP
-392 DDINYEGTELET
+392 DDINYEGTELEQ
-404 TVSNRDTIRRQWE
+404 TVSNRDTLRRQWE
-417 EIWDTCKKDSSGQL
+417 EIWEVCKKDSSGQL
-431 PGKTIIFATTQKH
+431 PGKTILFAMTQEH
-444 ALRLQDVFDE
+444 AMRLQAVFDE
-454 MYPQFPDLTK
+454 MYPQFPELAK
-464 VITHKSEYRGTLV
+464 VITSKSEYRGTLV
-477 EKFKKQEMPR
+477 EAFKKKDMPR

-500 VPEVVNLVFMKPV
+500 VPEVVTLVFMKPV

-533 RDLSLLPNFEKKDFL
+533 HFLERLPNFEKKGFL
-548 IIDFWEN
+548 IVDFWEN

-565 DQSTPVLVTIFNTR
+565 DQTTPVLVTIFNTR

-585 YLKDQKE
+585 YLKDQKD
-592 PDCKG
+592 PDCQQ
-597 VISDLREQIQQ
+597 VIADLRAQIQQ
-608 IPTDSF
+608 IPTNSF
-614 TIRKHMSEIEDAWQD
+614 TIRKHMPEIEEAWTEA
-629 GFWNYLVPSKI
+629 FWNYLVPSKL
-640 EFLKLKVAPRLR
+640 EFLKLKVAPHLR

-666 KVERLKLLKRM
+666 KVERLKLLKRT
-677 GKDITPAIQSIAE
+677 GKDTTQAIQSIAE
-690 DAAILPDFVVN
+690 DAAVLPDFVVN
-701 DPRLKP
+701 DPLCKP

-720 SLSDLSNLRDAL
+720 SQADLTRLRDAL

-755 ISGYILLTK
+755 ISGYILLTRR
-764 SGEKMY
+764 GEKMY

-783 ELVANHPTIKAI
+783 ELVANHPTIQAI
-795 QNVGADGVRP
+795 QRGEK
-805 NIDDWQLLELE
+805 IDDFQLLELE
-816 RTLTKELGE
+816 RTLTRELGE
-825 GDLEV
+825 SDLEV
-830 TPENLKKVFAHTADS
+830 TPENLEKVFAPSVDS
-845 FLGLVR
+845 FLDLVR

-856 QYLPDYKD
+856 QFLPDYKD
-864 LVARQFESYVTQHN
+864 LVGAPVRRLHHQPQ
-878 YNADQI
+878 
-884 RFLRAVQSV
+884 
-893 FLQKRHLET
+893 LQCRPDPLPAGGAKCVSAET
-902 ADLYEPPLD
+902 APGNSRP
-911 MFGAD
+911 
-916 AVERWFT
+916 V
-923 EKEVNEVVA
+923 
-932 FANRMAV
+932 

>member
-1 MPRRISEDLTRKEM
+1 MRKISEERTRKEM

-26 LRDHSRVKT
+26 LRDHSKVKT

-71 SVDVRLAE
+71 VVDVRLAE
-79 AQLTHYVIEI
+79 AQLTHYVTEI
-89 EKHQS
+89 ENHQS
-94 FRPFGFLANGYDIYF
+94 FRPFGFLANGLEIHF
-109 ADVGISAKRE
+109 VDVGIAHKRE

-132 LYVRQ
+132 LYIRQ

-143 SVEINNKIVDRSYQ
+143 SIEIDNHIVDRSYQ
-157 HEAIRRVCEAFEI
+157 HEAIRRVGEAFA
-170 LSRRLDGETLEPL
+170 
-183 NEPSGRSGG
+183 NG

-231 RDALVDQAKEDGFEK
+231 RDALVEQAKDDGFEK
-246 FLPQEPCTRLRT
+246 FIPNEPCTRLHSWDDPNART
-258 YDLDTTKRLYA
+258 QRLYA
-269 VTLQTLSNLFEQ
+269 VTLQTLSNIFEQ

-297 SIFNKFNEVL
+297 SIYNKFNEVL
-307 EYFDGRQIGLT
+307 EYFDARQVGLT

-346 EQAVD
+346 EQAIE
-351 DKWLV
+351 DKYLV
-356 DYDLYSARTKFQR
+356 DYELYAARTKFQR

-378 EEERNALIEKGLEP
+378 EEERNALIEKGLDP
-392 DDINYEGTELET
+392 DDINYEGTELEKE
-404 TVSNRDTIRRQWE
+404 VSNRDTLRKQWE
-417 EIWDTCKKDSSGQL
+417 EIWDVCRKDSSGQL
-431 PGKTIIFATTQKH
+431 PGKTIVFAMTQDH
-444 ALRLQDVFDE
+444 ALRLQDAFYE
-454 MYPQFPDLTK
+454 MYPQFPDLAK

-477 EKFKKQEMPR
+477 ESFKKKDFPR

-500 VPEVVNLVFMKPV
+500 VPEAVNLVFMKPV

-533 RDLSLLPNFEKKDFL
+533 RNLALLPNFEKKDFL

-579 LRLLET
+579 LKLLET
-585 YLKDQKE
+585 YLKDQKN
-592 PDCKG
+592 PDCKQ
-597 VISDLREQIQQ
+597 VIADLREQIQQ
-608 IPTDSF
+608 VPTDSF
-614 TIRKHMSEIEDAWQD
+614 TIRKHMPEIEEAWTDA
-629 GFWNYLVPSKI
+629 FWDYLIPSKI
-640 EFLKLKVAPRLR
+640 EFLKLKVAPHLR

-666 KVERLKLLKRM
+666 KVERLKLLKRT
-677 GKDITPAIQSIAE
+677 GKEASGTIQSIVE
-690 DAAILPDFVVN
+690 DAQSLRDTI
-701 DPRLKP
+701 
-707 HVQKCIPEELTNA
+707 
-720 SLSDLSNLRDAL
+720 LSDAEIKAKSMCVPEKLVEFSNNELNLLRDIL
-732 APQMKYKRRLDTF
+732 SPCMKNKIRYDSF
-745 LELDLVDSIA
+745 LELDLLDSIA
-755 ISGYILLTK
+755 VSGYILLTK

-795 QNVGADGVRP
+795 QNGQK
-805 NIDDWQLLELE
+805 IDDWQLLELE

-851 QVLDM
+851 QILDM
-856 QYLPDYKD
+856 AYLPDYKD
-864 LVARQFESYVTQHN
+864 VVARQFETYVTQHN

-923 EKEVNEVVA
+923 EKEVEEVVE
-932 FANRMAV
+932 FANRLEV

>member
-1 MPRRISEDLTRKEM
+1 MPRKISEERTRKQM
-15 IDPQLEKAGWY
+15 IDPQLEQAGWY
-26 LRDHSRVKT
+26 LRDHAKVKI
-35 EIPVDGY
+35 EIPVDEY

-48 GVSDYTLYR
+48 GVSDYCLYR

-62 LAVVEAKKT
+62 LAVVEAKRT
-71 SVDVRLAE
+71 STDVRLAE
-79 AQLTHYVIEI
+79 AQLNYYVTEI

-94 FRPFGFLANGYDIYF
+94 FRPFGFLANGLEIHF
-109 ADVGISAKRE
+109 VDVGVAHKRE

-132 LYVRQ
+132 LYIRQ

-143 SVEINNKIVDRSYQ
+143 SIEIDNSIVDRAYQ
-157 HEAIRRVCEAFEI
+157 HEAIRRVGEAFA
-170 LSRRLDGETLEPL
+170 
-183 NEPSGRSGG
+183 NG
-192 KRKALIVMATGTGKT
+192 KRNALIVMATGTGKT

-231 RDALVDQAKEDGFEK
+231 RDALVEQAKDDGFEK
-246 FLPQEPCTRLRT
+246 FIPNEPCTRLHSWDDPNART
-258 YDLDTTKRLYA
+258 QRLYA
-269 VTLQTLSNLFEQ
+269 VTLQTLSNIFEQ

-297 SIFNKFNEVL
+297 SIYNKFNEVL
-307 EYFDGRQIGLT
+307 EYFDARQVGLT

-346 EQAVD
+346 EQAIE
-351 DKWLV
+351 DKYLV
-356 DYDLYSARTKFQR
+356 DYELYAARTKFQR

-378 EEERNALIEKGLEP
+378 EEERNALIEKGLDP
-392 DDINYEGTELET
+392 DDINYEGTELERE
-404 TVSNRDTIRRQWE
+404 VSNRDTLRKQWE
-417 EIWDTCKKDSSGQL
+417 EIMEICKKDSSGQL
-431 PGKTIIFATTQKH
+431 PGKTIVFAITQQH
-444 ALRLQDVFDE
+444 ALRLQAAFDE
-454 MYPQFPDLTK
+454 MYPQFPNLTK

-477 EKFKKQEMPR
+477 DAFKKKDEPR

-500 VPEVVNLVFMKPV
+500 VPEVVSLVFMKPV

-533 RDLSLLPNFEKKDFL
+533 RNLALLPNFEKKDFL

-565 DQSTPVLVTIFNTR
+565 DQSTPVLVTIFNIR
-579 LRLLET
+579 LKLLET
-585 YLKDQKE
+585 YLKDQKD

-597 VISDLREQIQQ
+597 VIADLREQIQQ

-614 TIRKHMSEIEDAWQD
+614 TIRKHMPEIEEAWTDA
-629 GFWNYLVPSKI
+629 FWDYLIPSKI
-640 EFLKLKVAPRLR
+640 EFLKLKVAPHLR

-666 KVERLKLLKRM
+666 KVERLKLKKRE
-677 GKDITPAIQSIAE
+677 KDLTGLGDLSGLIGTIVE
-690 DAAILPDFVVN
+690 DA
-701 DPRLKP
+701 
-707 HVQKCIPEELTNA
+707 Q
-720 SLSDLSNLRDAL
+720 SLRDTILSESEIKAKSMCVPEKL
-732 APQMKYKRRLDTF
+732 VEFSNNELNLLRDVLSPCMKNKMRYDSF
-745 LELDLVDSIA
+745 LELDLLDSIA

-783 ELVANHPTIKAI
+783 ELVINHPTIKAI
-795 QNVGADGVRP
+795 QNGQK
-805 NIDDWQLLELE
+805 IDDWQLLELE
-816 RTLTKELGE
+816 RTLTRELGE

-856 QYLPDYKD
+856 QTLPDYKD
-864 LVARQFESYVTQHN
+864 VVARQFETYVTQHN

-923 EKEVNEVVA
+923 EKEVEEVVK
-932 FANRMAV
+932 FTSMLEVSGKKY

>member
-1 MPRRISEDLTRKEM
+1 MPKKTSEDQTSKEM
-15 IDPQLEKAGWY
+15 IDPQLEKAGWF
-26 LRDHSRVKT
+26 LRDHSKVKI

-48 GVSDYTLYR
+48 GVTDYCLYR

-62 LAVVEAKKT
+62 LAVVEAKRT
-71 SVDVRLAE
+71 STDVRLAE
-79 AQLTHYVIEI
+79 AQLVYYVTEI

-94 FRPFGFLANGYDIYF
+94 FRPFGFLANGREIHF
-109 ADVGISAKRE
+109 VDVGIAHKRE

-132 LYVRQ
+132 LYLRQ
-137 NAKPLS
+137 NAKPLGS
-143 SVEINNKIVDRSYQ
+143 IEINNEIVDRAYQ
-157 HEAIRRVCEAFEI
+157 HEAIRRVAEAFA
-170 LSRRLDGETLEPL
+170 
-183 NEPSGRSGG
+183 NG

-214 DVFMRSNQARRI
+214 DLFMRSNQARRI

-231 RDALVDQAKEDGFEK
+231 RDALVKQAKDDGFEK
-246 FLPQEPCTRLRT
+246 FIPSEPCTRLHSWDDPNART
-258 YDLDTTKRLYA
+258 QRLYA
-269 VTLQTLSNLFEQ
+269 VTLQTLSNIFEQ

-287 DLIVFDEVHR
+287 DLIIFDEVHR
-297 SIFNKFNEVL
+297 SIYNKFNEVL

-346 EQAVD
+346 EQAID

-356 DYDLYSARTKFQR
+356 DYNLYSARTKFQR

-378 EEERNALIEKGLEP
+378 EEERNALLEKGLDP
-392 DDINYEGTELET
+392 DDINYEGTELERE
-404 TVSNRDTIRRQWE
+404 VSNRDTLRKQWE
-417 EIWDTCKKDSSGQL
+417 EIWEVCKKDSSGQL
-431 PGKTIIFATTQKH
+431 PGKTIVFAITQEH
-444 ALRLQDVFDE
+444 ALRLQATFDE
-454 MYPQFPDLTK
+454 MYPQFPNLTR

-477 EKFKKQEMPR
+477 DAFKKKDMPR

-500 VPEVVNLVFMKPV
+500 VPEAVNLVFMKPV

-533 RDLSLLPNFEKKDFL
+533 HFLEWLPDFEKKDFL

-565 DQSTPVLVTIFNTR
+565 DPSTPVLVTIFNTR

-585 YLKDQKE
+585 YLKEQKDS
-592 PDCKG
+592 DCKA
-597 VISDLREQIQQ
+597 VIADLREQIQH

-614 TIRKHMSEIEDAWQD
+614 TIRKHLPEIEEAWTDA
-629 GFWNYLVPSKI
+629 FWDYLIPSKI
-640 EFLKLKVAPRLR
+640 EFLKLKVAPHLR

-666 KVERLKLLKRM
+666 KVERLKLLKRT
-677 GKDITPAIQSIAE
+677 GKDTTQVIQSIAE
-690 DAAILPDFVVN
+690 DAAVLPDFVVN
-701 DPRLKP
+701 DPRIKP
-707 HVQKCIPEELTNA
+707 QVQRCIPEELMNA
-720 SLSDLSNLRDAL
+720 SLGDLTQMRDAL

-783 ELVANHPTIKAI
+783 ELVSNHPTIKAI
-795 QNVGADGVRP
+795 QSGKK
-805 NIDDWQLLELE
+805 IDDWQLLELE
-816 RTLTKELGE
+816 RTLTKELGTGE
-825 GDLEV
+825 LEV

-864 LVARQFESYVTQHN
+864 VVARQFEAYVTQHN
-878 YNADQI
+878 YSADQI

-902 ADLYEPPLD
+902 ADLYDAPALVG
-911 MFGAD
+911 FGQD

-923 EKEVNEVVA
+923 ENEVKEVVD
-932 FANRMAV
+932 FANRLAV

>member
-1 MPRRISEDLTRKEM
+1 MPRKISEEITRKEL
-15 IDPQLEKAGWY
+15 IDPQLERAGWY
-26 LRDHSRVKT
+26 LRDHSKVKT

-48 GVSDYTLYR
+48 GISDYTLYR

-71 SVDVRLAE
+71 AVDVRLAE
-79 AQLTHYVIEI
+79 AQLTHYVTEI

-94 FRPFGFLANGYDIYF
+94 FRPFGFLANGLEIHF
-109 ADVGISAKRE
+109 VDVGIAHKRE

-132 LYVRQ
+132 LYIRQ

-143 SVEINNKIVDRSYQ
+143 SIEINNEIVDRSYQ
-157 HEAIRRVCEAFEI
+157 HEAIRRVGEAFA
-170 LSRRLDGETLEPL
+170 
-183 NEPSGRSGG
+183 NG
-192 KRKALIVMATGTGKT
+192 KRNALIVMATGTGKT

-231 RDALVDQAKEDGFEK
+231 RDALVEQAKDDGFEK
-246 FLPQEPCTRLRT
+246 FIPNEPCTRLHSWDDPHART
-258 YDLDTTKRLYA
+258 QRLYA
-269 VTLQTLSNLFEQ
+269 VTLQTLSNIFEE

-297 SIFNKFNEVL
+297 SIYNKFNEVL
-307 EYFDGRQIGLT
+307 EYFDARQVGLT

-346 EQAVD
+346 EQAIE
-351 DKWLV
+351 DKYLV
-356 DYDLYSARTKFQR
+356 DYELYAARTKFQR

-378 EEERNALIEKGLEP
+378 EEERNALIEKGLDP
-392 DDINYEGTELET
+392 DDINYEGTELERE
-404 TVSNRDTIRRQWE
+404 VSNRDTLRKQWE
-417 EIWDTCKKDSSGQL
+417 EIWEVCKKDSSGQL
-431 PGKTIIFATTQKH
+431 PGKTIVFAITQQH
-444 ALRLQDVFDE
+444 ALRLQAAFDE
-454 MYPQFPDLTK
+454 MYPQFPNLTK

-477 EKFKKQEMPR
+477 DAFKKKDEPR

-533 RDLSLLPNFEKKDFL
+533 RNLALLPNFEKKDFL

-579 LRLLET
+579 LKLLET
-585 YLKDQKE
+585 YLRDQKD
-592 PDCKG
+592 PDCKQ
-597 VISDLREQIQQ
+597 VIADLREQIQQ

-614 TIRKHMSEIEDAWQD
+614 TIRKHIPEIEEAWTDA
-629 GFWNYLVPSKI
+629 FWDYLIPSKI
-640 EFLKLKVAPRLR
+640 EFLKLKVAPHLR

-666 KVERLKLLKRM
+666 KVERLKLLKRT
-677 GKDITPAIQSIAE
+677 GKEANGTIQSIVE
-690 DAAILPDFVVN
+690 DAQSLRDTI
-701 DPRLKP
+701 
-707 HVQKCIPEELTNA
+707 
-720 SLSDLSNLRDAL
+720 LSDAEIKAKSMCVPEKLVEFSNNELNLLRDVL
-732 APQMKYKRRLDTF
+732 SPCMKNKMRYDSF
-745 LELDLVDSIA
+745 LELDLLDSIA

-795 QNVGADGVRP
+795 QNGQK
-805 NIDDWQLLELE
+805 IDDWQLLELE

-864 LVARQFESYVTQHN
+864 LVARQFETYVTQHN

-884 RFLRAVQSV
+884 RFMRAVQSV

-923 EKEVNEVVA
+923 EKEINEIVM
-932 FANRMAV
+932 FIDQFSI

>member
-1 MPRRISEDLTRKEM
+1 MSRRLSEELTRKEL
-15 IDPQLEKAGWY
+15 IDPQLERAGWY
-26 LRDHSRVKT
+26 LCDHSRVKI

-48 GVSDYTLYR
+48 GISDYTLYR

-71 SVDVRLAE
+71 AVDVRLAE
-79 AQLTHYVIEI
+79 AQLTHYVTEI

-94 FRPFGFLANGYDIYF
+94 FRPFGFLANGLEIHF
-109 ADVGISAKRE
+109 VDVGIAHKRE

-132 LYVRQ
+132 LYLRQ

-143 SVEINNKIVDRSYQ
+143 SIEINNKIVDRSYQ
-157 HEAIRRVCEAFEI
+157 HEAIRRVGEAFA
-170 LSRRLDGETLEPL
+170 
-183 NEPSGRSGG
+183 NG

-231 RDALVDQAKEDGFEK
+231 RDALVEQAKQDGFEK
-246 FLPQEPCTRLRT
+246 YLPQEPCTRLRT

-269 VTLQTLSNLFEQ
+269 VTLQTLSNVFEQ

-297 SIFNKFNEVL
+297 SIYNKFNEVL
-307 EYFDGRQIGLT
+307 EYFDARQVGLT

-346 EQAVD
+346 EQAVE

-356 DYDLYSARTKFQR
+356 NYDLYSARTKFQR
-369 QGIHGVDLT
+369 LGIHGADLT
-378 EEERNALIEKGLEP
+378 EEERNALIEKGLDP
-392 DDINYEGTELET
+392 DDLNYEGTELET
-404 TVSNRDTIRRQWE
+404 SVSNRDTIRKQWE

-431 PGKTIIFATTQKH
+431 PGKTIIFAITQKH
-444 ALRLQDVFDE
+444 ALRLQEIFGE
-454 MYPQFPDLTK
+454 MYPQFPNLTK

-477 EKFKKQEMPR
+477 DAFKKKDFPR

-500 VPEVVNLVFMKPV
+500 VPEVTNLVFMKPV

-533 RDLSLLPNFEKKDFL
+533 RNLALLPNFEKKDFL

-560 AKEVV
+560 AKEVGE
-565 DQSTPVLVTIFNTR
+565 QSTPVLVTIFNTR

-585 YLKDQKE
+585 YLKDQKD
-592 PDCKG
+592 PDCKQ
-597 VISDLREQIQQ
+597 VNADLREQIQQ

-614 TIRKHMSEIEDAWQD
+614 TIRKHMPEIEEAWTD
-629 GFWNYLVPSKI
+629 VFWNYLVPSKI
-640 EFLKLKVAPRLR
+640 EFLKLKVAPHLR
-652 LVPGVDVAAATFIS
+652 LVPGVDVPAATFIS
-666 KVERLKLLKRM
+666 KVERLKLLKRT
-677 GKDITPAIQSIAE
+677 GKDTSQAIQSIAE

-701 DPRLKP
+701 DPKCKLQ
-707 HVQKCIPEELTNA
+707 VQKCIPEELTNA
-720 SLSDLSNLRDAL
+720 SLSDLTKLRDAL
-732 APQMKYKRRLDTF
+732 GPQMKYKRRLDTF

-770 VAEYRRLVEQRIL
+770 VAEYRRLVEERIL
-783 ELVANHPTIKAI
+783 QLVTNHPTIMAI
-795 QNVGADGVRP
+795 QRGEK
-805 NIDDWQLLELE
+805 IDDWQLLELE

-851 QVLDM
+851 QVLDL

-864 LVARQFESYVTQHN
+864 LVARQFETYVTQHSPA

-911 MFGAD
+911 MFGVD
-916 AVERWFT
+916 AVERWF
-923 EKEVNEVVA
+923 NEEELSEMINFVEQLSIS
-932 FANRMAV
+932 

>member
-1 MPRRISEDLTRKEM
+1 MLHRISEERTRKEM

-26 LRDHSRVKT
+26 LRDHSRVKI

-42 DAEPWN
+42 DAELWN
-48 GVSDYTLYR
+48 GVTDYCLYR

-62 LAVVEAKKT
+62 LAVVEAKRMC
-71 SVDVRLAE
+71 VDVRLAE
-79 AQLTHYVIEI
+79 PQLTHYVTEI

-94 FRPFGFLANGYDIYF
+94 FRPFGFLANGHEIYLV
-109 ADVGISAKRE
+109 DVGISPKRE
-119 VFGFFTREDLENL
+119 VFGFFTRDDLENL
-132 LYVRQ
+132 LYLRL
-137 NAKPLS
+137 NETPLGATA
-143 SVEINNKIVDRSYQ
+143 INNHIVDRSYQ
-157 HEAIRRVCEAFEI
+157 HEAIRRVSEAF
-170 LSRRLDGETLEPL
+170 TK
-183 NEPSGRSGG
+183 G

-214 DVFMRSNQARRI
+214 DVFMRANQARRV

-246 FLPQEPCTRLRT
+246 FLPQEPCIRLRT

-269 VTLQTLSNLFEQ
+269 VTLQTLSNIFEQ

-330 LAFDCTDGK
+330 LAFDCADGK

-346 EQAVD
+346 EQAIE

-356 DYDLYSARTKFQR
+356 DYELYAARTKFQR

-378 EEERNALIEKGLEP
+378 EEERNALIEKGLDP
-392 DDINYEGTELET
+392 DDINYEGTELEQ
-404 TVSNRDTIRRQWE
+404 TVSNRDTLRKQWE
-417 EIWDTCKKDSSGQL
+417 EILEICKKDSSGQL
-431 PGKTIIFATTQKH
+431 PGKTIIFAMTQEH
-444 ALRLQDVFDE
+444 ALRLQAVFDE
-454 MYPQFPDLTK
+454 MYPQFPELTK

-477 EKFKKQEMPR
+477 DSFKKKDFPR

-533 RDLSLLPNFEKKDFL
+533 RNLVLLPNFEKKDFL

-585 YLKDQKE
+585 YLKDQKD
-592 PDCKG
+592 PDCRQ
-597 VISDLREQIQQ
+597 VIADLREQIQQ

-614 TIRKHMSEIEDAWQD
+614 TIRKHMPEIEEAWTDA
-629 GFWNYLVPSKI
+629 FWDYLIPSKI
-640 EFLKLKVAPRLR
+640 EFLKLKVAPHLR
-652 LVPGVDVAAATFIS
+652 LVPGVDVAAATFVS
-666 KVERLKLLKRM
+666 KVERLKLLKRT
-677 GKDITPAIQSIAE
+677 GKDTSQAIQSIAE
-690 DAAILPDFVVN
+690 DAAILPDFVVS
-701 DPRLKP
+701 DPKYKP
-707 HVQKCIPEELTNA
+707 QVQKCIPEELMNATLGDLTNI
-720 SLSDLSNLRDAL
+720 SNAL
-732 APQMKYKRRLDTF
+732 APQMKYKRKPDRF
-745 LELDLVDSIA
+745 IELDLLDSIA

-770 VAEYRRLVEQRIL
+770 VAEYRRLVEERIL
-783 ELVANHPTIKAI
+783 TLVANHPTIKAI
-795 QNVGADGVRP
+795 QRGET
-805 NIDDWQLLELE
+805 IDDWQLLELE
-816 RTLTKELGE
+816 RTLTRELGE

-830 TPENLKKVFAHTADS
+830 TQENLTRVFSPSTDS
-845 FLGLVR
+845 FLDLVW

-856 QYLPDYKD
+856 AYLPDYKD
-864 LVARQFESYVTQHN
+864 LVARQFESYITQHN

-884 RFLRAVQSV
+884 RFLRAVQSM

-902 ADLYEPPLD
+902 TDLYEPPLD
-911 MFGAD
+911 SFGVD
-916 AVERWFT
+916 TVERWFT
-923 EKEVNEVVA
+923 EKEVTEMIE
-932 FANRMAV
+932 FANRLAVERGNP

>member
-1 MPRRISEDLTRKEM
+1 M
-15 IDPQLEKAGWY
+15 IDPQLEQAGWY
-26 LRDHSRVKT
+26 LRDHTRVKT

-42 DAEPWN
+42 DAQPWN

-62 LAVVEAKKT
+62 LAVVEAKRT
-71 SVDVRLAE
+71 STDVRLAE
-79 AQLTHYVIEI
+79 AQLTYYVTEI

-94 FRPFGFLANGYDIYF
+94 FRPFGFLANGLEIHF
-109 ADVGISAKRE
+109 LDVGIAHKRE

-132 LYVRQ
+132 LYIHQ
-137 NAKPLS
+137 NGCPLR
-143 SVEINNKIVDRSYQ
+143 EIEIDNKIVDRSYQ
-157 HEAIRRVCEAFEI
+157 HEAIRRLGEAFANG
-170 LSRRLDGETLEPL
+170 S
-183 NEPSGRSGG
+183 
-192 KRKALIVMATGTGKT
+192 RKALIVMATGTGKT

-214 DVFMRSNQARRI
+214 DVFMRSNQARRV
-226 LFVAD
+226 LFIAD
-231 RDALVDQAKEDGFEK
+231 RDALVEQAIDAGFQK
-246 FLPQEPCTRLRT
+246 YLPGEPCTRLRSWNLET
-258 YDLDTTKRLYA
+258 SQRLYA
-269 VTLQTLSNLFEQ
+269 VTLQTISNIFEQ

-297 SIFNKFNEVL
+297 SIYNKFNEVL

-346 EQAVD
+346 EQAVE
-351 DKWLV
+351 DKYLV
-356 DYDLYSARTKFQR
+356 DYELYAARTKFQR

-378 EEERNALIEKGLEP
+378 EEERNALIEKGFDP

-404 TVSNRDTIRRQWE
+404 SVSNRDTIRKQWE

-431 PGKTIIFATTQKH
+431 PGKTILFAMTQKH
-444 ALRLQDVFDE
+444 ALRLQEVFDE
-454 MYPQFPDLTK
+454 MYPQFPELTK

-477 EKFKKQEMPR
+477 EKFKKKDMPR

-533 RDLSLLPNFEKKDFL
+533 RHLEWLPNFEKKEFL

-579 LRLLET
+579 LKLLET
-585 YLKDQKE
+585 YLKDQKD
-592 PDCKG
+592 PDCLQ
-597 VISDLREQIQQ
+597 VIADLREQIQQ

-614 TIRKHMSEIEDAWQD
+614 TIRKHMPEIEEAWTD
-629 GFWNYLVPSKI
+629 TFWNYLVPSKI
-640 EFLKLKVAPRLR
+640 EFLKLKVAPHLR
-652 LVPGVDVAAATFIS
+652 LVPGVDVAAATFVS
-666 KVERLKLLKRM
+666 KVERLKLLKRS
-677 GKDITPAIQSIAE
+677 GKDTTQAMQSIAE
-690 DAAILPDFVVN
+690 DAAVLPDFVVN
-701 DPRLKP
+701 DPKCKP

-720 SLSDLSNLRDAL
+720 SQSDLSNLRDAL
-732 APQMKYKRRLDTF
+732 APQMKYRRRLDTF

-755 ISGYILLTK
+755 IHGYILLTK
-764 SGEKMY
+764 SGERMY

-783 ELVANHPTIKAI
+783 ELIANHPTIKAI
-795 QNVGADGVRP
+795 QQGQK
-805 NIDDWQLLELE
+805 IDDWQLLELE
-816 RTLTKELGE
+816 RTLTKDLGE

-856 QYLPDYKD
+856 QYLPDYRD
-864 LVARQFESYVTQHN
+864 LVARQFEAYMTQHSPA

-893 FLQKRHLET
+893 FLQKRYLET
-902 ADLYEPPLD
+902 TDLYEPPLD

-923 EKEVNEVVA
+923 EEEVEEVVE

>member
-1 MPRRISEDLTRKEM
+1 MIDRVKDMPRQISEETTRKEM

-26 LRDHSRVKT
+26 LRDHSKVRI

-48 GVSDYTLYR
+48 GVSDYCLYR

-62 LAVVEAKKT
+62 LAVVEAKRT
-71 SVDVRLAE
+71 STDVRLAE
-79 AQLTHYVIEI
+79 AQLTYYVTEI

-94 FRPFGFLANGYDIYF
+94 FRPFGFLANGLEIHF
-109 ADVGISAKRE
+109 GDVGIAHKRE

-132 LYVRQ
+132 LYLRQ

-143 SVEINNKIVDRSYQ
+143 SVEINNKIVDRAYQ
-157 HEAIRRVCEAFEI
+157 HEAIRRVSEEFA
-170 LSRRLDGETLEPL
+170 
-183 NEPSGRSGG
+183 NG

-207 RTTMGLI
+207 RTVMGLI
-214 DVFMRSNQARRI
+214 DVFMRSNQARRV

-231 RDALVDQAKEDGFEK
+231 RDALVEQAKEDGFEK

-269 VTLQTLSNLFEQ
+269 VTLQTLSNIFEQ

-297 SIFNKFNEVL
+297 SIYNKFNEVL

-346 EQAVD
+346 EQAID

-356 DYDLYSARTKFQR
+356 DYNLYSARTKFQR

-378 EEERNALIEKGLEP
+378 EEERNALIEKGLDP
-392 DDINYEGTELET
+392 DDINYEGTELERE
-404 TVSNRDTIRRQWE
+404 VSNRDTLRKQWE
-417 EIWDTCKKDSSGQL
+417 EIWEVCKKDSSGQL
-431 PGKTIIFATTQKH
+431 PGKMIIFAMTTPH
-444 ALRLQDVFDE
+444 AQRLQTIFDE
-454 MYPQFPDLTK
+454 MYPQFPDLAK
-464 VITHKSEYRGTLV
+464 VITYKSEYRGTLV
-477 EKFKKQEMPR
+477 DAFKKKDFPR

-533 RDLSLLPNFEKKDFL
+533 RHLEWLPNFEKKDFL

-565 DQSTPVLVTIFNTR
+565 DVSTPVLAMIFNTR
-579 LRLLET
+579 LKLLET
-585 YLKDQKE
+585 YLKNQKD
-592 PDCKG
+592 PDCKQ
-597 VISDLREQIQQ
+597 VIADLREQIQQ

-614 TIRKHMSEIEDAWQD
+614 TIRKHMPEIEEAWTDA
-629 GFWNYLVPSKI
+629 FWDYLIPSKI
-640 EFLKLKVAPRLR
+640 EFLKLKVAPHLR

-666 KVERLKLLKRM
+666 KVERLKLLKRS
-677 GKDITPAIQSIAE
+677 GKDTTQAMQSIAE
-690 DAAILPDFVVN
+690 DAAVLPDFVVN

-707 HVQKCIPEELTNA
+707 HVQKCIPEELNNA
-720 SLSDLSNLRDAL
+720 SQNDLSNLRDAL

-783 ELVANHPTIKAI
+783 ELVAKHPTILAI
-795 QNVGADGVRP
+795 QRGKK
-805 NIDDWQLLELE
+805 IDDWQLLELE

-864 LVARQFESYVTQHN
+864 LVARQFETYVTQHN

-923 EKEVNEVVA
+923 EKEVEEVVE
-932 FANRMAV
+932 FANRMALQ

>member
-1 MPRRISEDLTRKEM
+1 MPRRISEELTRKEM

-26 LRDHSRVKT
+26 LHDHSKVKI

-48 GVSDYTLYR
+48 GVSDYCLYR

-79 AQLTHYVIEI
+79 AQLTHYVTEI

-94 FRPFGFLANGYDIYF
+94 FRPFGFLANGYNIYF
-109 ADVGISAKRE
+109 VDVGISAKRE
-119 VFGFFTREDLENL
+119 IFGFFTREDLENL
-132 LYVRQ
+132 LYIRQ

-143 SVEINNKIVDRSYQ
+143 SIEINNKIVDRVYQ
-157 HEAIRRVCEAFEI
+157 HEAIRRV
-170 LSRRLDGETLEPL
+170 GE
-183 NEPSGRSGG
+183 SFAQG
-192 KRKALIVMATGTGKT
+192 KRNALIVMATGTGKT

-231 RDALVDQAKEDGFEK
+231 REALVEQALDDGFRK
-246 FLPQEPCTRLRT
+246 YLPEEPCTRL
-258 YDLDTTKRLYA
+258 YSWKIEMGNRLYA
-269 VTLQTLSNLFEQ
+269 VTLQTLSNIFEQ

-307 EYFDGRQIGLT
+307 EYFNGRQIGLT

-346 EQAVD
+346 EQAID

-356 DYDLYSARTKFQR
+356 DYSLYSARTKFQR

-378 EEERNALIEKGLEP
+378 EEERNALIEKGLDP
-392 DDINYEGTELET
+392 DDINYEGTELER
-404 TVSNRDTIRRQWE
+404 TVTNHDTIRRQWE
-417 EIWDTCKKDSSGQL
+417 EIMEVCKKDSSGQL
-431 PGKTIIFATTQKH
+431 PGKTIIFAITQDH
-444 ALRLQDVFDE
+444 ALRLQKFFDE
-454 MYPQFPDLTK
+454 MYPQFPNLTK

-477 EKFKKQEMPR
+477 DAFKKKDEPR

-533 RDLSLLPNFEKKDFL
+533 RHLEWLPNFEKKDFL

-560 AKEVV
+560 AKEAVE
-565 DQSTPVLVTIFNTR
+565 QTTPVLVTIFNTR

-585 YLKDQKE
+585 YLKGQQDPE
-592 PDCKG
+592 CKQ
-597 VISDLREQIQQ
+597 VIADLREQIQQ

-614 TIRKHMSEIEDAWQD
+614 TIRKHMPEIEEAWTDA
-629 GFWNYLVPSKI
+629 FWDYLIPSKI
-640 EFLKLKVAPRLR
+640 EFLKLKVAPHLR

-666 KVERLKLLKRM
+666 KVERLKLKKRE
-677 GKDITPAIQSIAE
+677 KDLTGLGDLSGLIGTIVE
-690 DAAILPDFVVN
+690 DAQSLRDTI
-701 DPRLKP
+701 
-707 HVQKCIPEELTNA
+707 
-720 SLSDLSNLRDAL
+720 LSDGELKAKSVCVPEKLIEFGSNELNLIRDVL
-732 APQMKYKRRLDTF
+732 APRMKNKARYDTF

-770 VAEYRRLVEQRIL
+770 VAEYRRLVEARIL

-795 QNVGADGVRP
+795 QQGQK
-805 NIDDWQLLELE
+805 IDDWQLLELE

-845 FLGLVR
+845 FPGLVR

-864 LVARQFESYVTQHN
+864 LVARQFETYVTQHSPA

-911 MFGAD
+911 MFGGD

-923 EKEVNEVVA
+923 EKEVKEVVE